1 MTAVKL
7 SDMMKKDS
15 FCPLSCFLPKQT
27 GEWQICQKPFS
38 SCADINRNI
47 FLLLTEPA
55 VEMLELTVR
64 YAGWSETLGLYRSL
78 ILQ

>member
-7 SDMMKKDS
+7 SDMMKKRQLLS
-15 FCPLSCFLPKQT
+15 FELFPPKTDRGMANLS
-27 GEWQICQKPFS
+27 
-38 SCADINRNI
+38 DINRNI

>member
-7 SDMMKKDS
+7 SDMMKKRQLLS
-15 FCPLSCFLPKQT
+15 FELFPPKTDRGMANLSETIQQLCRY
-27 GEWQICQKPFS
+27 
-38 SCADINRNI
+38 NRNI

>member
-7 SDMMKKDS
+7 SDMMKKRQLLS
-15 FCPLSCFLPKQT
+15 FELFPPKT
-27 GEWQICQKPFS
+27 DRGMANPFS

-64 YAGWSETLGLYRSL
+64 YAGWSETPGLYRSL